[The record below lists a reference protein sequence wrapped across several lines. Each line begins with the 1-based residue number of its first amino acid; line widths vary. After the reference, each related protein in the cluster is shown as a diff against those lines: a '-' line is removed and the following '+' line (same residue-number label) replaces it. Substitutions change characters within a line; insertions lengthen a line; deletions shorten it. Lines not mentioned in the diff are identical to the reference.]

1 MKKNILILISFCFIL
16 TSCSL
21 SDDTQSNPVVTK
33 NIWHLVAVNGG
44 IAGINEQFST
54 GTIIWDFDDQ
64 SLRLTVENNNTD
76 EGIEDSFDSGVY
88 DYSIENIGDDSYLS
102 IDGNEIGSLNFT
114 QSGLV
119 INQNMMSTGTG
130 ADGYVYT
137 FLVEVVVVE

>member
-54 GTIIWDFDDQ
+54 GTIIWEKTYGTAQFD
-64 SLRLTVENNNTD
+64 R
-76 EGIEDSFDSGVY
+76 IEKSKGMLVHDNHIYIVGRTSSG
-88 DYSIENIGDDSYLS
+88 
-102 IDGNEIGSLNFT
+102 
-114 QSGLV
+114 
-119 INQNMMSTGTG
+119 ST
-130 ADGYVYT
+130 AASR
-137 FLVEVVVVE
+137 